1 MRIWSRFFPV
11 DIEELNGEV
20 KEVANKGAIK
30 QNILELQG
38 PEETKEASEM
48 RGVKW
53 DHAWQTF
60 QEYVKQGIQWQGGS
74 SIYPERINCTVDES
88 PHLKEFVEN
97 IQEKTEDGQKLTEVT
112 YSANKNVL
120 ETRWDKTKILLQKK

>member
-1 MRIWSRFFPV
+1 M

-53 DHAWQTF
+53 DHA
-60 QEYVKQGIQWQGGS
+60 S

-120 ETRWDKTKILLQKK
+120 ETR